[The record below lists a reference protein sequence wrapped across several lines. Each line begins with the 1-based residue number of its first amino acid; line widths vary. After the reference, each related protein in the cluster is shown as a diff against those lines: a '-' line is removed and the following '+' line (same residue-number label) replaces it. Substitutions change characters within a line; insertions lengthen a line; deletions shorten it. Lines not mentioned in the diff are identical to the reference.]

1 MKKIEC
7 YKKGSDCGFR
17 ILSARESYLEL
28 SEESSKI
35 TLNIEGRQPAE
46 MIKQK
51 TDSERL
57 PESVRYDPCQYIISF
72 YSGFF
77 SPETAS
83 SFPTSNF
90 DLISLMK

>member
-1 MKKIEC
+1 MKKIEY
-7 YKKGSDCGFR
+7 YKKGPDCGFR
-17 ILSARESYLEL
+17 ILSARESCPEL
-28 SEESSKI
+28 SEKSLKI
-35 TLNIEGRQPAE
+35 ILSIEGRQPAK

-57 PESVRYDPCQYIISF
+57 PESVRYDPCQYIGSF

-77 SPETAS
+77 SPEAAS